1 MLTRQGAD
9 ALGLF
14 RKMLTGMPD
23 KMEDVMDPKRFSKK
37 MQQYADTDDIK
48 LQGLYKQVE
57 LGNFT
62 AFKELQQAIADK
74 EWDGCKSLILWHALP
89 EAASTYVHLESWQKC
104 SC

>member
-74 EWDGCKSLILWHALP
+74 EWDGCKSLILWHAHALP
-89 EAASTYVHLESWQKC
+89 RGSL
-104 SC
+104 